1 MSQLDSIAP
10 HFAMA
15 ARRWGDAANLRA
27 HYEDL
32 ARTFDS
38 DGCSSLELAKS
49 FIESVCITLLN
60 EFGQPVPLEAPT
72 TQYLRDALQVVGLS
86 NTRGTDKFDKVL
98 SAFNKLSDG
107 LSDVRNQ
114 DGSVAHGKDGFL
126 DTLTT
131 QHARVFVLTADMI
144 VSLLMMAYDGTEPS
158 IRHTRDPHVRFRHL
172 NDRIDRGMAMD
183 AEIDD
188 ESGTLIVTVYRP
200 QEQERSRDGKEGIEI
215 RVAAS
220 ELLYAL
226 DRQAYIAAIEKLRG
240 LPLGTVSEV
249 LDEAGDE
256 ETSVVEQPVLVP
268 LEEPTRVERVATYEG
283 RFSEHLIDLSV
294 HLQKIGG
301 SQALSSDHISELAA
315 TMLKRMEEVVVVDWK
330 TRSSTLASVR
340 LAIKRS
346 ARLFSE
352 DFTDEQVQ
360 AILEWLVPTIRK
372 PFDVLAEGLLVQSS
386 RGDKTA
392 IELFIAGVHGWEA
405 GLRRLFPE
413 KSDGHSQT

>member
-1 MSQLDSIAP
+1 MSKLDAIAP

-38 DGCSSLELAKS
+38 DGCSTIELAKS

-60 EFGQPVPLEAPT
+60 EFGQPVPPEVPT

-172 NDRIDRGMAMD
+172 NDRIDRGMAME
-183 AEIDD
+183 AKVDD
-188 ESGTLIVTVYRP
+188 ETGTLIVNVYRP
-200 QEQERSRDGKEGIEI
+200 QEQERAKSDKEGIEI

-226 DRQAYIAAIEKLRG
+226 DRQAYVAAVEKLRG
-240 LPLGTVSEV
+240 LSLNPVSEV
-249 LDEAGDE
+249 DEAPDEDTGD
-256 ETSVVEQPVLVP
+256 VV
-268 LEEPTRVERVATYEG
+268 EEPTFTPHEERGRVERVEAYEG
-283 RFSEHLIDLSV
+283 PFSEHLVELCV
-294 HLQKIGG
+294 YLQKVGG
-301 SQALSSDHISELAA
+301 LKRLSPDHIPELAA
-315 TMLKRMEEVVVVDWK
+315 TMLKRMEKLAVVDWK
-330 TRSSTLASVR
+330 TRASTLASVR

-346 ARLFSE
+346 GKLFSE
-352 DFTDEQVQ
+352 DFDVQQVQ
-360 AILEWLVPTIRK
+360 KILDWLMDRL
-372 PFDVLAEGLLVQSS
+372 DSGS
-386 RGDKTA
+386 
-392 IELFIAGVHGWEA
+392 IE
-405 GLRRLFPE
+405 
-413 KSDGHSQT
+413 